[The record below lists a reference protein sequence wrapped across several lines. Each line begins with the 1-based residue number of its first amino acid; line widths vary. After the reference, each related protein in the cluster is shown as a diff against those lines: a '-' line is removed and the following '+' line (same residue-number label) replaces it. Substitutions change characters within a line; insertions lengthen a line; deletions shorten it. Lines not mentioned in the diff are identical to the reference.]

1 VKILLLNDNPV
12 VNKLVTLSAQKTSD
26 ELEVISSIDDISPKS
41 CDLLVLDDTLYSDD
55 AWEEIQEKVK
65 FKKSLYICAKNAIEV
80 SGFTAMLKKPFL
92 PTELVELFST
102 LSKGLS
108 PTDLSEIQEAA
119 KTKSLHQLNDLEED
133 EISLDDELES
143 LDYLDNLDDL
153 RDDELINLEHLGEL
167 EDLES
172 DETSLDDELND
183 LEEETTQK
191 HEKETLAK
199 EDEKPAILDKD
210 ELQEVQELLDEA
222 EDLELEEMSGSDLG
236 EDDMDHLEDF
246 DLEEELPQSLPL
258 DSELEE
264 LLGELEDDNK
274 EIKGM
279 DELDDFADLSDDLEL
294 EDTEM
299 STPSKKDEV
308 ADIDDLDDLD
318 FEETE
323 ISAPS
328 KNSEV
333 ADIDELDELDE
344 LDFEETEISDPS
356 KNNEVADLDALDELD
371 FEETEIIAPSKN
383 SEVADLNELDELDLE
398 EDPLE
403 DELDELDLE
412 NQIQDAVEK
421 LSDEDLESELDEDTL
436 LNIVG
441 DDMNGLDSLT
451 SRDLKL
457 AMGEEVEEL
466 EEESLK
472 EIETS
477 SSHKNEIVE
486 AEEADI
492 KESSTDENEGVESL
506 KKLLAALS
514 NHDVAA
520 SLKGMKISINIT
532 LGEK

>member
-1 VKILLLNDNPV
+1 MKILLLNDNPV

-26 ELEVISSIDDISPKS
+26 DLEVISSIDDISSQS
-41 CDLLVLDDTLYSDD
+41 CDLLVLDDTLYTDEG
-55 AWEEIQEKVK
+55 WEEIQEKVK

-80 SGFTAMLKKPFL
+80 SGFTATLKKPFL

-108 PTDLSEIQEAA
+108 PTDLSETQEAA

-167 EDLES
+167 EDLEG

-199 EDEKPAILDKD
+199 EDENPAILDKD

-222 EDLELEEMSGSDLG
+222 EDLELEEMSGSDTS
-236 EDDMDHLEDF
+236 EYDTDLEDF
-246 DLEEELPQSLPL
+246 DLEEKLPQSLPL

-264 LLGELEDDNK
+264 LLGELEDDDK

-279 DELDDFADLSDDLEL
+279 EDLDAFADLSDELEL
-294 EDTEM
+294 EE
-299 STPSKKDEV
+299 S
-308 ADIDDLDDLD
+308 
-318 FEETE
+318 E

-328 KNSEV
+328 KNDEVAHIDELDDFDELELEEMEISTSSKNDEV
-333 ADIDELDELDE
+333 ADFDELDELE
-344 LDFEETEISDPS
+344 LEETEIGTPS
-356 KNNEVADLDALDELD
+356 KNNEVADIDEL
-371 FEETEIIAPSKN
+371 A
-383 SEVADLNELDELDLE
+383 EVDLE
-398 EDPLE
+398 EDSFE
-403 DELDELDLE
+403 DELELED
-412 NQIQDAVEK
+412 QIQDAVEK

-436 LNIVG
+436 LDMVG
-441 DDMNGLDSLT
+441 NDIGGLDSLT

-457 AMGEEVEEL
+457 AMGEEIEEPLEEL
-466 EEESLK
+466 NFE

-477 SSHKNEIVE
+477 SSHKNEIAEV
-486 AEEADI
+486 EEADI

-514 NHDVAA
+514 SHDVAA